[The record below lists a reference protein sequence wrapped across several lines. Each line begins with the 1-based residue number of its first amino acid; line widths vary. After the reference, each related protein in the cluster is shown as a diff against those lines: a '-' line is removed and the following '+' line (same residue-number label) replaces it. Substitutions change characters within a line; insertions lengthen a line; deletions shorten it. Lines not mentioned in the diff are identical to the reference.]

1 MGDKM
6 KKYALFVIAI
16 LALVVFASGCTSSS
30 NQTSTQPT
38 VATKAFSG
46 NGVSFSYPEKWQQ
59 LQQISS
65 PNAVVAFGDPSS
77 VDNSTGNVN
86 TLVVVQKVAM
96 PAGATLKQVYDSTY
110 QQFAQQDSSFKA
122 ISDTTT
128 TVDGTTAYVNT
139 HTVNVDG
146 VQKQEKAVWLEKN
159 GNIYVILCG
168 ALPSVFESQQANFN
182 AIINTFKVQ

>member
-1 MGDKM
+1 M

-16 LALVVFASGCTSSS
+16 LALVVFASGCTNSG

-46 NGVSFSYPEKWQQ
+46 SGVSFSYPENWQQ

-65 PNAVVAFGDPSS
+65 PNAIVAFGDPSS

-86 TLVVVQKVAM
+86 TLVVVQKVAL
-96 PAGATLKQVYDSTY
+96 PSGSTLKQVYDSTY
-110 QQFAQQDSSFKA
+110 AQFAAKDSSFKT

-139 HTVNVDG
+139 HTVNVSG
-146 VQKQEKAVWLEKN
+146 VQKEEKAVWLEKN
-159 GNIYVILCG
+159 GSIYVILCG
-168 ALPSVFESQQANFN
+168 SLPNVFDSQQANFD

>member
-1 MGDKM
+1 M

-16 LALVVFASGCTSSS
+16 LALVVFASGCTVTQ

-38 VATKAFSG
+38 VPTKTYSG
-46 NGVSFSYPEKWQQ
+46 SGVSFSYPENWQE
-59 LQQISS
+59 LTQISS
-65 PNAVVAFGDPSS
+65 PNAVVAFGDPNS
-77 VDNSTGNVN
+77 VDQSTGNVN
-86 TLVVVQKVAM
+86 TLVVVQKAAL
-96 PAGATLKQVYDSTY
+96 PAGSTLKQIYDSTY
-110 QQFAQQDSSFKA
+110 QQFAAQDSSFKT
-122 ISDTTT
+122 ISDTTA

-139 HTVNVDG
+139 HTINVDG

-168 ALPSVFESQQANFN
+168 ALPDAFEGQQANFN